1 MDNCLVQLKLTS
13 DKIHVEV
20 MFSSSLSVSSF
31 DDNLKKAGVK
41 IKSWRTKHIMNVF
54 YNYSKLF

>member
-41 IKSWRTKHIMNVF
+41 IKSWRTKLWNHFSSM
-54 YNYSKLF
+54 K